1 MLRALLGLL
10 NQNLRDVSASEVI
23 KPPPSCVSL
32 ERGSGG
38 VGTRIDP
45 KAVLNRRRE
54 QAERSLGGGKAAA
67 RAQIAWQR
75 KSRDALGEAERD
87 PPTQETGEGRLSR
100 NWQRDKAGGKRRGG
114 SAADPERQA
123 AADARAPTRKRVQI
137 GPAWHTPVR
146 APRDNDADSRGGLL
160 PKLVSVGPR
169 PVDESVWVSP
179 SRWRGPWGGLNQ

>member
-10 NQNLRDVSASEVI
+10 HQNLRDLSASEVI
-23 KPPPSCVSL
+23 EPPHTPCVSL

-38 VGTRIDP
+38 VGTRIDS
-45 KAVLNRRRE
+45 KAMLNRRRE
-54 QAERSLGGGKAAA
+54 QAERSPGGGKAAA

-75 KSRDALGEAERD
+75 KSREALGEVERD
-87 PPTQETGEGRLSR
+87 PLTQETGEGRLSK

-146 APRDNDADSRGGLL
+146 APRDKDADSRGDLL
-160 PKLVSVGPR
+160 PKLVPVGPR
-169 PVDESVWVSP
+169 PA
-179 SRWRGPWGGLNQ
+179 